1 MNSVIA
7 AFEHAQDRDR
17 ALRAMFAAV
26 GY

>member
-17 ALRAMFAAV
+17 ALRAMFAAA